1 MKKWEDILKDRL
13 EGYESTLPESSLAE
27 FRALRTAGGTAA
39 RKKAYPLI
47 WTVAAGLAAGLAAVL
62 LLRRPV
68 APEEGIQ
75 VVHEPPVVQNQVEDT
90 SIVVHPMVTPHFL
103 GQSTVTKIVPEE
115 ANPDTSEK
123 LATTEDRT
131 EVPESTEIPETASS
145 PKPSTNPSAGNA
157 STTMTSPY
165 IPLTGRTQR
174 VNISVAPAAGEIL
187 GGGILAALATYL
199 TDGKNNTIPSY
210 IGHGAV
216 VNSPSGSK
224 PADNHQGSGFG
235 SSSTPGDNPG
245 YYPSDPQPGDPISQ
259 EEPVKDLL
267 EQSTHCFP
275 IKAGLSSRLPLTDK
289 LFLTAGLEYSFY
301 RSKYNMSYSGEKW
314 QRVHYLGIPVRL
326 DWVFASHSLFDVY
339 LGGGM
344 RGDFCL
350 NASLAGKD
358 IKKDRPGLSL
368 VGVGG
373 VQMNATKR
381 LGLYVEPEL
390 SWMIPNENNTLVT
403 YRSEHPLMFSVSA
416 GIRINLGNQ

>member
-1 MKKWEDILKDRL
+1 MRKWEDIIKEKMEEPD
-13 EGYESTLPESSLAE
+13 GPLPESVFAE
-27 FRALRTAGGTAA
+27 FHARFDGAESKHTAK
-39 RKKAYPLI
+39 RFPLVWAI
-47 WTVAAGLAAGLAAVL
+47 IPAVAAGLAVVL
-62 LLRRPV
+62 LLRKPGVPEEEIQPEQQHPV
-68 APEEGIQ
+68 AQ
-75 VVHEPPVVQNQVEDT
+75 VQVDDT
-90 SIVVHPMVTPHFL
+90 SDVALPMVTPSL
-103 GQSTVTKIVPEE
+103 YVQSALTPKVAVPDIPEE
-115 ANPDTSEK
+115 PV
-123 LATTEDRT
+123 TTEDRT
-131 EVPESTEIPETASS
+131 EVSEPAETPEAALSPEPGKNS
-145 PKPSTNPSAGNA
+145 SAGSA

-165 IPLTGRTQR
+165 IPLTGKPSQ
-174 VNISVAPAAGEIL
+174 VNIRVGPAAGGIL
-187 GGGILAALATYL
+187 GGGVLAALATYL
-199 TDGKNNTIPSY
+199 TNGRNNTVPSY
-210 IGHGAV
+210 IGHGVV
-216 VNSPSGSK
+216 VNPPSGST
-224 PADNHQGSGFG
+224 DDHQGSGI
-235 SSSTPGDNPG
+235 SSSVPGDDDPG
-245 YYPSDPQPGDPISQ
+245 YYPSNPQPGDPISQ